1 MNMEDQETRMI
12 RRGQPTGMNFPPVPD
27 RSYEDDDATLADLP
41 PVPGRAAPG
50 GLGDLPT
57 VCVQSPGQAIR
68 PIPLSTSV
76 DDQPTRFQRQEAP
89 SVPVPSDSDKTVLV
103 RPSSSREHDSSP
115 KEETK
120 LSGTDRSN
128 DPVVGWIVITEGPG
142 KGNSLCVGFGQNT
155 IGRDESNR
163 LVCNYGDKTISRTRH
178 LLISYDQR
186 SRKFFVVP
194 GDSSNM
200 SYLNDEVIL
209 TPIGLSPYD
218 RIRLTEET
226 EIMFIPLCGERFFW

>member
-1 MNMEDQETRMI
+1 MDMEDQETRMI
-12 RRGQPTGMNFPPVPD
+12 RRGQPTGMNFPPVPG

-57 VCVQSPGQAIR
+57 VSVQSSGQAIR
-68 PIPLSTSV
+68 PIPLSSPA

-89 SVPVPSDSDKTVLV
+89 SSPAPADSDKTVLV
-103 RPSSSREHDSSP
+103 RPSASKEHPSP
-115 KEETK
+115 VE
-120 LSGTDRSN
+120 SGMQNCSDRAN

-142 KGNSLCVGFGQNT
+142 KGNAICVGFGQNT
-155 IGRDESNR
+155 IGRDGTNR

-178 LLISYDQR
+178 LSISYDQR

-209 TPIGLSPYD
+209 TPVGLSSYD

-226 EIMFIPLCGERFFW
+226 ELTFIPLCGERFSW